1 MKTAG
6 GPYEEGERKWHFPG
20 VLFVNILD
28 RLLDLMQNP
37 GIKKLFKNRRELSV
51 EDSYSEGGGN
61 RAKAQS
67 TKLYTGKILSGEPH
81 VRSGCNS
88 VLPQ

>member
-20 VLFVNILD
+20 VLFMNILD
-28 RLLDLMQNP
+28 RLLYLMQNP
-37 GIKKLFKNRRELSV
+37 AIKKLFKNRRELSV
-51 EDSYSEGGGN
+51 EGSYSEGGGN

-67 TKLYTGKILSGEPH
+67 THQALHRKDLIRGAPRE
-81 VRSGCNS
+81 VR
-88 VLPQ
+88 L